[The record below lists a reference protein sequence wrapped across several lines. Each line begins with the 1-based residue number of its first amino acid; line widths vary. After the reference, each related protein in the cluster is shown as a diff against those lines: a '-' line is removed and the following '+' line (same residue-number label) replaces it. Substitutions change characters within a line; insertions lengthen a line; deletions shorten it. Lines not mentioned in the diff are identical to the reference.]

1 MKYFILT
8 VRMKSDSFH
17 YKTGSLLRTV
27 VYARNYKSAKSKAEN
42 KWWGSEYPSY
52 EIIIVEEIE
61 DGFFRPI
68 LK

>member
-8 VRMKSDSFH
+8 IKIKSDSFH

-27 VYARNYKSAKSKAEN
+27 VYARNYKSAISKAEN
-42 KWWGSEYPSY
+42 KYWGSEYPSY
-52 EIIIVEEIE
+52 EIIITEELE
-61 DGFFRPI
+61 NGLFPVI